1 MENRKESLR
10 DTEERREMSSVYLIG
25 VFKGENGE
33 WKGSSFSNISS
44 KSNIS
49 IFQKMTENFPE

>member
-33 WKGSSFSNISS
+33 
-44 KSNIS
+44 
-49 IFQKMTENFPE
+49 